1 MSAVAGGSDSAT
13 RSVGSSLAVD
23 NASPAIAELLA
34 PLGGQ
39 LTLGS
44 TLGFCAGA
52 ALRTVGRAAA
62 VGVGSTF
69 CLLQV
74 LAYRGYIQVDWR
86 NIERDYLRLLDRDED
101 GRVTAGGPVTP
112 SYFSPWRPMQ
122 GASRPTCSPLICL
135 QALVSL
141 RGSRTG
147 LAPRLACLGR
157 RLWSLAWG
165 ESCCYPE
172 LLLEASL
179 PSALQSH
186 SSACRTCCSEEG
198 HRRSVRHRGHW
209 RSAKCQGIASQVS
222 WVSRRSGAFGHQI
235 FLMHC
240 DGVGPKQMQRVRED
254 NSADGL
260 NVTRFVAI
268 FVVVGFCWVKFI

>member
-101 GRVTAGGPVTP
+101 GRVTAGDLSRLWRVTTDVLAFNLPAGAGFTAGLAYGLGATAGMSWKAAVVTGLGGKLLLPRVAAGGLASVGSPV
-112 SYFSPWRPMQ
+112 
-122 GASRPTCSPLICL
+122 
-135 QALVSL
+135 ALVGMQDLLFGGRTSAQRTTPWPLAQRQVPGYCFSSFLGEPEERCVWASDFSDAL
-141 RGSRTG
+141 RRRR
-147 LAPRLACLGR
+147 AEADAACAR
-157 RLWSLAWG
+157 R
-165 ESCCYPE
+165 
-172 LLLEASL
+172 
-179 PSALQSH
+179 
-186 SSACRTCCSEEG
+186 
-198 HRRSVRHRGHW
+198 
-209 RSAKCQGIASQVS
+209 
-222 WVSRRSGAFGHQI
+222 
-235 FLMHC
+235 
-240 DGVGPKQMQRVRED
+240 
-254 NSADGL
+254 
-260 NVTRFVAI
+260 
-268 FVVVGFCWVKFI
+268 